1 MPSKAEVLMRTSL
14 TRVRAGLTLA
24 VLSILLTSSFLF
36 AQTSKSADAAKQLA
50 AALDAGKLE
59 AIAAAD
65 PADPTQFVA
74 ALYFQ
79 GAQILVVA
87 AKYSAPPLLV
97 QKIKEKNYRDVYI
110 DLSSASIAGSK
121 VFVIDTGVDGLA
133 AKPGDGGADTFE
145 QGTKEY
151 LFDGDWKKAKLSE
164 EEYMKAF
171 AEADE
176 RYAKMLAVLTAQA
189 KSAKGTGF

>member
-1 MPSKAEVLMRTSL
+1 MRTSL
-14 TRVRAGLTLA
+14 TRVGPGPVLA
-24 VLSILLTSSFLF
+24 VLALLSASSLSLL
-36 AQTSKSADAAKQLA
+36 AQASKSAEAVKQLA
-50 AALDAGKLE
+50 LALDASKLE

-65 PADPTQFVA
+65 PSDPGTFVA

-79 GAQILVVA
+79 GSQILVVS
-87 AKYSAPPLLV
+87 AKYAAPPLLV
-97 QKIKEKNYRDVYI
+97 AKIKEKNYRDVYI

-121 VFVIDTGVDGLA
+121 VFVIDAGVDGLA
-133 AKPGDGGADTFE
+133 TKPGEGGADSFE
-145 QGTKEY
+145 HGPKQV

-176 RYAKMLAVLTAQA
+176 RYTKMLSLLTAQA
-189 KSAKGTGF
+189 KAVKGTGY

>member
-1 MPSKAEVLMRTSL
+1 MRTSS
-14 TRVRAGLTLA
+14 TRVGPGLTLA
-24 VLSILLTSSFLF
+24 VLSLVLISSSILF

-50 AALDAGKLE
+50 AVLDAAKLE
-59 AIAAAD
+59 AIAAPD
-65 PADPTQFVA
+65 PSDPSQFVA

-79 GAQILVVA
+79 GAQILVVG
-87 AKYSAPPLLV
+87 AKYSAPVLLV

-121 VFVIDTGVDGLA
+121 VFVIDTGVDGLS

-145 QGTKEY
+145 QGPKQF

-171 AEADE
+171 ADADD
-176 RYAKMLAVLTAQA
+176 RYAKMLALLTAQA